1 MGNETS
7 HTDKCRRVDETM
19 TSSKIRRYRRPLTLD
34 DIRWLNESRGHCP
47 GCEDLRKKEE
57 S

>member
-1 MGNETS
+1 MAEVP

-19 TSSKIRRYRRPLTLD
+19 TDSKIRRYRRPLTLD
-34 DIRWLNESRGHCP
+34 DIRWLNESRGWCP